1 MNVALW
7 SCQVLLAAVFLVSG
21 AAKSTQPRQR
31 LLDTGQTGIAVYP
44 MPVVRFTAICELLGA
59 IGIVLPRLTGV
70 APFLTPLAAIGF
82 AVVMV
87 GAVSAH
93 LKLGERRTA
102 VVNIL
107 IFAASLFVAYGTWV
121 PLA

>member
-7 SCQVLLAAVFLVSG
+7 TCQALLAAVFLVSG

-31 LLDTGQTGIAVYP
+31 LLDTGQTGIAVFP

-59 IGIVLPRLTGV
+59 IGIVLPRLTGI
-70 APFLTPLAAIGF
+70 APFLTPLAATGF

-87 GAVSAH
+87 GAAASH
-93 LKLGERRTA
+93 LKLGEPWTA
-102 VVNIL
+102 LGNLAIL
-107 IFAASLFVAYGTWV
+107 AASAFVAHGTWV
-121 PLA
+121 ALP